1 MSLPGKLTFFLAT
14 WQSETAQAHS
24 RGKLVMIEGM
34 LITAGIT
41 ISYWL
46 NYGSFCYA
54 NISRELQLIPTRSGM
69 DWR

>member
-1 MSLPGKLTFFLAT
+1 
-14 WQSETAQAHS
+14 
-24 RGKLVMIEGM
+24 MIEGM